1 MGDNFMEKCLN
12 CGIDLAG
19 DYCHICG
26 QKRYERK
33 DRTVGTFIRNFIEES
48 FSFDSKFFR
57 SLKLL
62 VFKPGFL
69 TNEYFSG
76 RVSSYITP
84 LKMYLFVSVVSFFII
99 SLISP
104 DDLSSLSEN
113 FDAKEFVNNYISSKG
128 VSYEVFEIK
137 FNSELQNKM
146 PLYFLALVI
155 LFSLPLKVIYL
166 HTKRLYV
173 EHLVFSIHFF
183 SFLLLM
189 IIFSNLLELILTD
202 IAYLFFFILP
212 FIYLIIAVKQ
222 VYKQNFIL
230 SFFETAIL
238 FLYYIGLLIIW
249 ILAVFLITLLTI

>member
-1 MGDNFMEKCLN
+1 MEKCLN
-12 CGIDLAG
+12 CGIDLMG
-19 DYCHICG
+19 DYCHECG

-33 DRTVGTFIRNFIEES
+33 DRTVGTFIRNFFEES
-48 FSFDSKFFR
+48 FSFDSKFYKSMKF
-57 SLKLL
+57 LII
-62 VFKPGFL
+62 KPGFL
-69 TNEYFSG
+69 TNEYFTG
-76 RVSSYITP
+76 RISSYITP
-84 LKMYLFVSVVSFFII
+84 LKMYLFVSVVSFFIV

-104 DDLSSLSEN
+104 DDLASLSEN

-128 VSYEVFEIK
+128 VSYEVFETR
-137 FNSELQNKM
+137 FNSELQGKM

-183 SFLLLM
+183 SFLLVM
-189 IIFSNLLELILTD
+189 ITVSNLLELILPD

-212 FIYLIIAVKQ
+212 FIYLLIADKR

-230 SFFETAIL
+230 SFFETVIL
-238 FLYYIGLLIIW
+238 FLYFIGLLVFW
-249 ILAVFLITLLTI
+249 LVAVFFITLLTV